1 MTRVVW
7 LSCIFYTNGFII
19 KSNNTNTTQRQAPLN
34 AQRMHDAP
42 LSKDAA
48 KPVSRVVVVV
58 VAVVIFVVVV
68 VSLNAAHA
76 WALARR
82 RLQLVESRHG
92 L

>member
-1 MTRVVW
+1 MTRVAW
-7 LSCIFYTNGFII
+7 PSYIFYTNGFII

-58 VAVVIFVVVV
+58 AVVIFVVVV

>member
-1 MTRVVW
+1 MTRVEW
-7 LSCIFYTNGFII
+7 HWYIFYTNGFII

-58 VAVVIFVVVV
+58 AVVIFVVVV

>member
-1 MTRVVW
+1 MTRVGW
-7 LSCIFYTNGFII
+7 PSYIFYTNGFII

-58 VAVVIFVVVV
+58 AVVIFVVVV

-82 RLQLVESRHG
+82 RLQLVEGRHS